1 MKSEGRPTLKSHLTI
16 ITAYIPRQNY
26 LWIYLPLPPSPSLAT
41 PPRKRGKEGEGEGGV
56 TSAVHVCNQYVYPY
70 FVSKPSLLPPR
81 RALATTT
88 PPTSC
93 SAIARYVAAYVY
105 VYLVHE
111 YVDLRAPSNRIP
123 DHVEVMSVISSLHLD
138 ISYNFPF

>member
-41 PPRKRGKEGEGEGGV
+41 PPQETGEGGGGGGV